1 MSKEVRVGFVF
12 FLGLALLLVFTIIIG
27 RGELRLHRG
36 YYTVDVLFEHVRG
49 LRRNDVVEL
58 AGMEIGRVDSIRM
71 EEDMIRVSLR
81 IDEAYSIRKDAE
93 ITIGERSLIG
103 GKVVFV
109 GWGEEKDFLQPGA
122 VVAGEAA
129 PTPVDVIKQ
138 ISGLGEGLEEKLGE
152 AGELIPELKSLLE
165 SLNQISSAI
174 ERGEG
179 TIGKLVK
186 EDDVYYDLSDTLKS
200 ARTVTTELS
209 DFAEGLGRIRTYIGA
224 DAAHNFDTSHTLWGV
239 YLRIEPRPEKLY
251 KIGGK
256 ALIGSGTSWSER
268 DDHSLEL
275 DFQIG
280 WRFLEERLTGR
291 VGVFESRA
299 GAGLDYR
306 FNERFS
312 ATVEGRDV
320 WTGRKDEGI
329 RPFLLR
335 GRLNYRLFRGVYLHA
350 GADNILDNPGFNAGL
365 RLEYGDEDIKH
376 LVGVAGVTR

>member
-1 MSKEVRVGFVF
+1 MSKEVRVGLVF

-36 YYTVDVLFEHVRG
+36 YYTVDVLFEHVQG

-71 EEDMIRVSLR
+71 EEDAVRVSLR
-81 IDEAYSIRKDAE
+81 IDEAYGIRKDAD

-103 GKVVFV
+103 GKVVSV
-109 GWGEEKDFLQPGA
+109 GRGKEKDFLKPGD
-122 VVAGEAA
+122 VVAGRAA
-129 PTPVDVIKQ
+129 PTPVDVIEQ

-165 SLNQISSAI
+165 SLNRISSSI

-200 ARTVTTELS
+200 ARTVTAEMS
-209 DFAEGLGRIRTYIGA
+209 EFAESFGRLKTHIGVNA
-224 DAAHNFDTSHTLWGV
+224 THNFDTSNTLWGV
-239 YLRIEPRPEKLY
+239 YLHIKPRPDKLY

-256 ALIGSGTSWSER
+256 ALTGSSTRWSDE

-291 VGVFESRA
+291 VGAFESRA
-299 GAGLDYR
+299 GAGVDYK

-312 ATVEGRDV
+312 MTVEGRDV

-335 GRLNYRLFRGVYLHA
+335 GRLDYRLFRGVSLHV
-350 GADNILDNPGFNAGL
+350 GADNILDEPGFTAGL
-365 RLEYGDEDIKH
+365 RIDYGDEDIRH
-376 LVGVAGVTR
+376 LVGVAGVSR